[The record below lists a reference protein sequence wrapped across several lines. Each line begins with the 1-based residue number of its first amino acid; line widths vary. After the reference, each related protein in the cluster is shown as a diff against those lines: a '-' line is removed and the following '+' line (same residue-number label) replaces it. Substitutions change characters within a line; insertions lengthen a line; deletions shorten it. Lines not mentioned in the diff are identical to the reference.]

1 MILLFKLISGDEV
14 PSGLHYRINLTSGL
28 KEAKLMDNQE
38 ENDSAKKSI
47 SIRNDDEEFKDPKL
61 RLQEIPILE
70 NVMTKFKDISAGS
83 DNTDEIITVL
93 SEMEF
98 LVHDVDNALK
108 FIHSG
113 GFETVI
119 RPLFKK
125 TLNVNI
131 RSESMKVLGAVLN
144 NNPEAKEYA
153 ITNNIGKELI
163 EILSTET
170 HELNLMKVTLYA
182 FGSLLRNSLTPK
194 LLFQSLPTLK
204 SILHSNT
211 TLKIK
216 VKTLT
221 LLVDLNLEQ
230 NLSICQVLEEF
241 IDQNINAIVS
251 DDQSS
256 IESLFDTY
264 RECNEICL
272 SNWYNKPILRNN
284 LMQIKKQLELR
295 QETKDSFVIENIQGL
310 LDELQNYTVKNEE
323 INNEL

>member
-1 MILLFKLISGDEV
+1 MDEEGNEV
-14 PSGLHYRINLTSGL
+14 
-28 KEAKLMDNQE
+28 E
-38 ENDSAKKSI
+38 KKSL
-47 SIRNDDEEFKDPKL
+47 SIMNDDEEFIDPKL
-61 RLQEIPILE
+61 RLVEVPILE
-70 NVMTKFKDISAGS
+70 NVMTKFKDLGTGS
-83 DNTDEIITVL
+83 ENTDEIITIL

-119 RPLFKK
+119 RPFFKN
-125 TLNVNI
+125 TINVNI
-131 RSESMKVLGAVLN
+131 RSEAMKVLGAVLN

-153 ITNNIGKELI
+153 ITNNIVKDLI
-163 EILSTET
+163 TILSTET

-204 SILHSNT
+204 NILHSNT

-230 NLSICQVLEEF
+230 NLSICQVLESF
-241 IDQNINAIVS
+241 IEHNVNGIIGEDQRT
-251 DDQSS
+251 
-256 IESLFDTY
+256 IEDLFDTY
-264 RECNEICL
+264 SECNEICL
-272 SNWYNKPILRNN
+272 TNWYNKPTLRNN
-284 LMQIKKQLELR
+284 FMQIKKQLELR
-295 QETKDSFVIENIQGL
+295 KETKDSFVIEIIQGL
-310 LDELQNYTVKNEE
+310 LDKLQQNKTVTNQE

>member
-1 MILLFKLISGDEV
+1 
-14 PSGLHYRINLTSGL
+14 
-28 KEAKLMDNQE
+28 MDGV
-38 ENDSAKKSI
+38 ENTDSAKKNDLAEKSLSI
-47 SIRNDDEEFKDPKL
+47 KNADSDLDPKL
-61 RLQEIPILE
+61 RLQEIPILD
-70 NVMTKFKDISAGS
+70 NVMTKFKELSTGS
-83 DNTDEIITVL
+83 ENTDEIITVL

-119 RPLFKK
+119 RPFFKK
-125 TLNVNI
+125 TINVGI

-153 ITNNIGKELI
+153 ITNNIGKDLI

-170 HELNLMKVTLYA
+170 HELDLMKVTLYA
-182 FGSLLRNSLTPK
+182 FGSLLRNSFTQK
-194 LLFQSLPTLK
+194 QMFQSLPTLK

-230 NLSICQVLEEF
+230 NLSICQVLETF
-241 IDQNINAIVS
+241 IDNNINGIAS
-251 DDQSS
+251 EDQNS

-264 RECNEICL
+264 RECNEICAAD
-272 SNWYNKPILRNN
+272 WYNKPTLRNN
-284 LMQIKKQLELR
+284 LIQIKQQLELR
-295 QETKDSFVIENIQGL
+295 KETKDSFVIENIQEL
-310 LDELQNYTVKNEE
+310 LDELKNYTVKNQE

>member
-1 MILLFKLISGDEV
+1 
-14 PSGLHYRINLTSGL
+14 
-28 KEAKLMDNQE
+28 MDNVE
-38 ENDSAKKSI
+38 ENNVVKNSLSI
-47 SIRNDDEEFKDPKL
+47 LTDDVEYQMDPKL

-70 NVMTKFKDISAGS
+70 NVMTKFKEINAGS
-83 DNTDEIITVL
+83 DNTDEIISVL

-119 RPLFKK
+119 RPFFKK
-125 TLNVNI
+125 SLNVGI

-153 ITNNIGKELI
+153 ITNNIGKDLI

-241 IDQNINAIVS
+241 IEQNINVIS
-251 DDQSS
+251 SEDQSS
-256 IESLFDTY
+256 IESLFETF
-264 RECNEICL
+264 RECNEICA
-272 SNWYNKPILRNN
+272 SNWYNKPTLRSN
-284 LMQIKKQLELR
+284 LIQIKKQLELR

-310 LDELQNYTVKNEE
+310 LDELQNYTVKSQE
-323 INNEL
+323 INPEL

>member
-1 MILLFKLISGDEV
+1 MIQFLSGDEV

-28 KEAKLMDNQE
+28 KEAKLMDNE
-38 ENDSAKKSI
+38 EGNDSEKKSI
-47 SIRNDDEEFKDPKL
+47 SIRNDDEEFIDPKL

-70 NVMTKFKDISAGS
+70 NVMTKFKEMSTGS
-83 DNTDEIITVL
+83 DNTDEIITIL

-119 RPLFKK
+119 RPYFKK
-125 TLNVNI
+125 TLNVGI

-153 ITNNIGKELI
+153 ITNNIVMDLI

-230 NLSICQVLEEF
+230 NLSICQVLESF
-241 IDQNINAIVS
+241 IDHNINEIVS
-251 DDQSS
+251 EDQSS

-272 SNWYNKPILRNN
+272 SNWYNKPTLRNN
-284 LMQIKKQLELR
+284 LLEIKKQLELR
-295 QETKDSFVIENIQGL
+295 KETKDSFVIENIQGL
-310 LDELQNYTVKNEE
+310 LDELQNYTVKNQE

>member
-1 MILLFKLISGDEV
+1 
-14 PSGLHYRINLTSGL
+14 
-28 KEAKLMDNQE
+28 MDNQE

-47 SIRNDDEEFKDPKL
+47 SIRNDDEEFIDPKL

-70 NVMTKFKDISAGS
+70 NVMTKFKEISAGS
-83 DNTDEIITVL
+83 DNTDEIISVL

-119 RPLFKK
+119 RPFFKK

-153 ITNNIGKELI
+153 ITNNIGKDLI

-241 IDQNINAIVS
+241 IDQNINVIVS

-264 RECNEICL
+264 RDCNEICL
-272 SNWYNKPILRNN
+272 SNWYNKPILRKN
-284 LMQIKKQLELR
+284 LMEIKKQLELR

-310 LDELQNYTVKNEE
+310 LDELKNYTVKNEE